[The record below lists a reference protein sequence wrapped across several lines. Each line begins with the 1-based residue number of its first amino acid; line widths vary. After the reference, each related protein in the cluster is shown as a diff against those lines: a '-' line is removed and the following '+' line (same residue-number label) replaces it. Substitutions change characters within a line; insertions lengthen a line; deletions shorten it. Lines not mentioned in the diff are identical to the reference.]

1 MNIEIFALLKYL
13 WVALGAWF
21 WYDKK
26 KLDERIEK
34 MSSKLQ
40 DTPTREE
47 VEKEIFRSI
56 SVIKDDQR
64 EMIVMTREM
73 SITLNQL
80 VRDLAVLNAK
90 WSMSNERSVDK

>member
-1 MNIEIFALLKYL
+1 MNIEILALLKYL

-26 KLDERIEK
+26 KLDERIDR
-34 MSSKLQ
+34 MSNKLQ

-64 EMIVMTREM
+64 EMIIMTREM

-90 WSMSNERSVDK
+90 VQMKNEYDKS